1 MGKIVIPQAVRDKCN
16 AYGLNR
22 ARRILAADPRHG
34 DVYELYYAGNSS
46 GPVMPTGLP
55 ILVSFKDGLA
65 KDIPADDAFAILD
78 TIAS

>member
-1 MGKIVIPQAVRDKCN
+1 MGKSVIPPAVRDKCN

-55 ILVSFKDGLA
+55 ILLSFKDGIA
-65 KDIPADDAFAILD
+65 KDIPVDEAFSILNAI
-78 TIAS
+78 S